1 MLVQKLS
8 FLQRFRII
16 ATAIVF
22 IVGLG
27 SILMSVKATDKR
39 SAFTYGVSIT
49 SGGNHYRIIK
59 DVTGLPP
66 SEYDCDYN
74 PSTACTVGS
83 ETPLQVD
90 SEVPLNQVTIIQT
103 GDFSSTN

>member
-8 FLQRFRII
+8 FLKRFRII

-66 SEYDCDYN
+66 SEYSCDGSS
-74 PSTACTVGS
+74 PDACRVGS

>member
-8 FLQRFRII
+8 FFQRFRII

-27 SILMSVKATDKR
+27 SILMSVKASDKR
-39 SAFTYGVSIT
+39 SVFTYGVSIT
-49 SGGNHYRIIK
+49 LGGDHYRIIK
-59 DVTGLPP
+59 DVTGVPR

-90 SEVPLNQVTIIQT
+90 SEVPLSQVTDIQP
-103 GDFSSTN
+103 GEFSSPN

>member
-83 ETPLQVD
+83 EISLQID
-90 SEVPLNQVTIIQT
+90 TEVPLSQVTDIQP
-103 GDFSSTN
+103 GEFSSTN

>member
-22 IVGLG
+22 IGGLG

-39 SAFTYGVSIT
+39 SAFTYGASIT
-49 SGGNHYRIIK
+49 SGGNHYQIIK

-66 SEYDCDYN
+66 SEYDCDGSS
-74 PSTACTVGS
+74 PDACRVGS

-90 SEVPLNQVTIIQT
+90 TKVPLNQVTIVQT
-103 GDFSSTN
+103 GDFSSPN